1 MGIEVRHLCK
11 LFDTFTAV
19 DDVSFSVPRGSL
31 AALLGPSGG
40 GKSTILRLIAGLET
54 ADKGQVFLDGEPVD
68 TLHPREREVG
78 FVFQHY
84 ALFRHMTV
92 AQNVGF
98 GLMVKKTPKNEI
110 RDQVEHLLKLVG
122 LAGFGKRYPNQLS
135 GGQRQRVALARA
147 LAPKPRLLLL
157 DEPFGAVD
165 AKVREELGEWL
176 RQMHEEMNI
185 TSIFVTHDQREAFSL
200 CDLVMIINKG
210 RLEQAGS
217 PMDVLKRPSGGFVES
232 FVDGERLT
240 DELLRRSAPPAPVVW
255 Q

>member
-1 MGIEVRHLCK
+1 
-11 LFDTFTAV
+11 
-19 DDVSFSVPRGSL
+19 
-31 AALLGPSGG
+31 
-40 GKSTILRLIAGLET
+40 
-54 ADKGQVFLDGEPVD
+54 
-68 TLHPREREVG
+68 
-78 FVFQHY
+78 
-84 ALFRHMTV
+84 MTV
-92 AQNVGF
+92 TENIGF

-110 RDQVEHLLKLVG
+110 RDQVEHMLKMVG
-122 LAGFGKRYPNQLS
+122 LAGFGNRYPSQLS

-176 RQMHEEMNI
+176 RKMHEETNI

-210 RLEQAGS
+210 RLEQYGS
-217 PMDVLKRPSGGFVES
+217 PNEVLSHPSGNFVQS
-232 FVDGERLT
+232 FVDKEMLT
-240 DELLRRSAPPAPVVW
+240 YELLRKSTPPETVW